1 MIFMSRALFSYLWR
15 MNALFPSNIRNLP
28 WVISGTCLGW
38 VVLAHSLAPR
48 SFAQIIL
55 ENSPT
60 TTSQSPSNQPRPNS
74 QPSQTPFLLTPQQ
87 FDSLFGAPSEPQ
99 FDLYRL
105 GPGDAIFVSVQRFP
119 DLSFQATLDIQGNV
133 IVPIEGA
140 VSLQGLTLEQAQ
152 AKILRIYNRYIVN
165 PDVTLTLTT
174 QRPVQV
180 TILGEVQRPGF
191 YPLPSPQVSTA
202 LLSAGGSTT
211 LADLRT
217 INVQRQLENGAV
229 IEETID
235 LFTPLKEGEALPDLR
250 LEDGD
255 VLIVPRLDV
264 TALDEYDRQLVSR
277 STLAQQQITIRLLNY
292 SSGREGNITNVVL
305 PNGSRFMDG
314 IGQFQINPSR
324 SRLGDIAL
332 IRFDPESGRPI
343 TASIDARKALRGDI
357 SQNLPLEDRD
367 VVVVGRNLISRITF
381 AFNQFTLPF
390 RDILGFLLFFDSIAD
405 AADDLFRP

>member
-1 MIFMSRALFSYLWR
+1 MKNLAAAL
-15 MNALFPSNIRNLP
+15 P
-28 WVISGTCLGW
+28 GTLLGW
-38 VVLAHSLAPR
+38 ALLAHVFPPR
-48 SFAQIIL
+48 SFAQTIL
-55 ENSPT
+55 ENPPSTTSPS
-60 TTSQSPSNQPRPNS
+60 TTSQTPSNPSRPNV
-74 QPSQTPFLLTPQQ
+74 QPSQAPFILTPQQ
-87 FDSLFGAPSEPQ
+87 FDSIFRGSSEPQ
-99 FDLYRL
+99 FDVYRL
-105 GPGDAIFVSVQRFP
+105 GPGDAVFVSVQRFP

-140 VSLQGLTLEQAQ
+140 VSLKGLTLEEAQ
-152 AKILRIYNRYIVN
+152 AKILRIYNRYVVN
-165 PDVTLTLTT
+165 PDVTLTLTA

-180 TILGEVQRPGF
+180 TVLGEVQRPGF

-211 LADLRT
+211 LADLRS
-217 INVQRQLENGAV
+217 ISIQRQLDNGDL

-235 LFTPLKEGEALPDLR
+235 LFTPLKEGESLPDLR

-264 TALDEYDRQLVSR
+264 TALDEYDRQLVAR
-277 STLAQQQITIRLLNY
+277 STIAQQQITIRLLNY
-292 SSGREGNITNVVL
+292 SSGREGVIQNVVV
-305 PNGSRFMDG
+305 PNGSRFMDA

-332 IRFDPESGRPI
+332 IRFDPESGRPV
-343 TASIDARKALRGDI
+343 TSSIDARKALRGDI
-357 SQNLPLEDRD
+357 SQNVSLEDRD

-390 RDILGFLLFFDSIAD
+390 RDILGFLLFFDSITD